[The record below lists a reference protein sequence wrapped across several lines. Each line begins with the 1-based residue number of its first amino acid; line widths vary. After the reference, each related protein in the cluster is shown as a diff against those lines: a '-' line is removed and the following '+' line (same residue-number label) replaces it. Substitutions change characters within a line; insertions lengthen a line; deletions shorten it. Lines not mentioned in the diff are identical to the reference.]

1 MTDTSAKSV
10 PASTIS
16 CGAAL
21 ELIAAARAAAGRI
34 GVDMAIAVTDTGGHL
49 RAFERA
55 DSAPFLVAEVA
66 INKAW
71 TAASFGRPTHVWN
84 EIVQSPEVAPLN
96 NHPRMTAL
104 GGGYPIVEHGQV
116 IGGLGISGGSSAQDQ
131 QAAEEALRELGFEVA
146 EYRPN

>member
-1 MTDTSAKSV
+1 MTNHSANNSSAKSV
-10 PASTIS
+10 LTPNITRA
-16 CGAAL
+16 AAL
-21 ELIAAARAAAGRI
+21 DLIRAARAAAERL
-34 GVDMAIAVTDTGGHL
+34 GVGMAIAVTDTGGHL

-55 DSAPFLVAEVA
+55 DDAPFLVAEVA

-96 NHPRMTAL
+96 QHPRMTAL
-104 GGGYPIVEHGQV
+104 GGGYPIVEGGQV

-131 QAAEEALRELGFEVA
+131 QAAEEALRELGFEV
-146 EYRPN
+146 